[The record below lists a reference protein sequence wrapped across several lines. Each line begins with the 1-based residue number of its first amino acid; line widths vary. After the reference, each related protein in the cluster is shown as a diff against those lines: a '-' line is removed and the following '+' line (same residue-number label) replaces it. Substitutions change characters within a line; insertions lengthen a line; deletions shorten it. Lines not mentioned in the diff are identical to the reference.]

1 MKTTELV
8 APAGNMKKLK
18 LAFENGADSVL
29 LGGKKYNL
37 RTGSHNF
44 TDEEL
49 EEAVSYAKEKNKKIW
64 VTLDII
70 AHNEEL
76 EGLDEYVKFLETIG
90 IHGVM
95 VGDLGVFQVVR

>member
-1 MKTTELV
+1 MRKTELV
-8 APAGNMKKLK
+8 APAGNMEKLK

-49 EEAVSYAKEKNKKIW
+49 EEAVHYPYFFIM
-64 VTLDII
+64 
-70 AHNEEL
+70 
-76 EGLDEYVKFLETIG
+76 FF
-90 IHGVM
+90 GVM
-95 VGDLGVFQVVR
+95 YSFF